1 VNRAIL
7 KKSVLLGAL
16 ALASTG
22 ASAMTYVM
30 PEDASLLQ
38 RADGVLVGTVVSEP
52 VAGPKRGLPQ
62 LRHRVLVERVIAG
75 QAPAEVVLE
84 LPGVPKH
91 GLVQA
96 FLPGIPRLERGQ
108 RVMVFFDRR
117 ADGTLAPAEL
127 SLGLFFEH
135 VSVEGLPSWK
145 RQLEGAHALNKAAAA
160 AGSRDRDA
168 AKFERWIRRSARG
181 LASTADYYV
190 EPSKAKF
197 SLAPSGFPDALPAR
211 WFEFDANQSISLR
224 AVSAGMAGATFD
236 EFGAVSSAVAAWT
249 NDAGSR
255 ILLNYGGTV
264 ASDPGNNS
272 TNGVNAVIWD
282 DPAADI
288 SGSYNCAG
296 GGVLAI
302 GGSFASSA
310 TGVAGGQTFHR
321 AVESFVITQD
331 GAACIYNGHGGLDG
345 AEILAH
351 EVGHTLGFGHSCE
364 SGSCPAGSAVDDAL
378 MRSYVHRDGRG
389 AVLRSDDRAAAAA
402 VYPAPAGGGG
412 SSVLLRSGFEG

>member
-1 VNRAIL
+1 MSTGILNRSA
-7 KKSVLLGAL
+7 LLGAL
-16 ALASTG
+16 ALASAD

-38 RADGVLVGTVVSEP
+38 RADGVLVGTVASEP

-62 LRHRVLVERVIAG
+62 VRHRIAVERVIAG
-75 QAPAEVVLE
+75 QAPATVTLD
-84 LPGVPKH
+84 LPGVPRH

-96 FLPGIPRLERGQ
+96 FIPGIPRLEPGQ
-108 RVMVFFDRR
+108 RVLVFFDRR

-135 VSVEGLPSWK
+135 VAAQGAPTWK
-145 RQLEGAHALNKAAAA
+145 RKLEGAHALNKSAAA
-160 AGSRDRDA
+160 AGARDRDQA
-168 AKFERWIRRSARG
+168 RFERWIRRTSRG
-181 LASTADYYV
+181 LASAADYYL
-190 EPSKAKF
+190 EPSSAKF
-197 SLAPSGFPDALPAR
+197 SLAPSGFADGLPAR
-211 WFEFDANQSISLR
+211 WFEFDLDQAVALR

-236 EFGAVSSAVAAWT
+236 EFGAVSNAVAAWT
-249 NDAGSR
+249 NDPGSR
-255 ILLNYGGTV
+255 ILLSYGGTV

-272 TNGVNAVIWD
+272 TNGINAVIWD
-282 DPAADI
+282 DPGSDI
-288 SGSYNCAG
+288 AGSYNCGG

-310 TGVAGGQTFHR
+310 TGAAGGQTYHR

-345 AEILAH
+345 TEILAH

-364 SGSCPAGSAVDDAL
+364 SGNCPAGSALDDAL

-389 AVLRSDDRAAAAA
+389 ASLRSDDRAAAAY
-402 VYPAPAGGGG
+402 VYPAPAGGGATT
-412 SSVLLRSGFEG
+412 LLRNGFEG